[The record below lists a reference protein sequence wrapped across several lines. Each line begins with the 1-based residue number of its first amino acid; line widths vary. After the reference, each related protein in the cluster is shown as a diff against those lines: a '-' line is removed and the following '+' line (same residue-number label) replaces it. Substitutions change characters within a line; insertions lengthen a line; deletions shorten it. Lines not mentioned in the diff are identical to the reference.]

1 MENGY
6 SSEKS
11 IQILVA
17 LLKAHGI
24 KKVIVSPGNTNVTF
38 VGSIQY
44 DPYFEIYSCIDERS
58 AAYMACG
65 LAEETGEPVCL
76 SCTGATASRNYMP
89 ALTEAFYRKLPVI
102 AITSSQY
109 NGRVGHLVAQV
120 TNRNEPPE
128 DVVKCSVML
137 PFVRDARDFWSCQ
150 AMVNSALLE
159 ARKDGGGP
167 VHINLQTDYSRRF
180 DVLELPDVRVVE
192 RISVLD
198 EFPLFPEK
206 KAAIF
211 IGSHQ
216 MINLRLQRAIEKF
229 CEKYNAVVFCDHT
242 SGYNGKYKLLY
253 SLVAAQSVSIK
264 DLPEILIHLGEISG
278 DYYTLGC
285 RGEEVWRVNEDG
297 KVRDTFARL
306 RYVFDMPE
314 VMFFEHYAKAETNFE
329 INTPY
334 FESCKK
340 QIGELYEKIPEL
352 PFSNIWIAQQTAKR
366 IPQSSV
372 VHLGI
377 LNSLRSWNF
386 FQFPDSVRSASNVG
400 GFGIDGGMSALIGA
414 SLADKERLY
423 FLVIGDLAF
432 FYDINILGNR
442 HIKNNVR
449 ILLINNGV
457 GVEMRIHHN
466 VAAQFEEDSD
476 EYMSAGGHFANKSA
490 KLVKDFAED
499 LGFKYLSATN
509 KREYLKALEE
519 FVDPNN
525 SPQSIV
531 FEVFTEVN
539 NEDKAYDIIKG
550 LNSIV

>member
-1 MENGY
+1 MEKGY

-44 DPYFEIYSCIDERS
+44 DPYFELYSCIDERS

-65 LAEETGEPVCL
+65 LAEETGEAVCL

-109 NGRVGHLVAQV
+109 NGRVGHLVAQI
-120 TNRNEPPE
+120 TNRNTPPD
-128 DVVKCSVML
+128 DVVKYSVML

-198 EFPLFPEK
+198 EFPLFPDK
-206 KAAIF
+206 KIAIF

-216 MINLRLQRAIEKF
+216 AINLRLQRAIENF
-229 CEKYNAVVFCDHT
+229 CEKNNAVVFCDHT

-253 SLVAAQSVSIK
+253 SLVAAQSVSMK
-264 DLPEILIHLGEISG
+264 NLPEILIHLGEISG

-297 KVRDTFARL
+297 KLRDTFARL

-314 VMFFEHYAKAETNFE
+314 VMFFEHYAKSGLDHD
-329 INTPY
+329 INTQY
-334 FESCKK
+334 YESCKK
-340 QIGELYEKIPEL
+340 QLTELYKRIPEL
-352 PFSNIWIAQQTAKR
+352 PFSNIWIAQQTAKK
-366 IPQSSV
+366 IPQGSV

-386 FQFPDSVRSASNVG
+386 FPFPDSVRSSSNVG
-400 GFGIDGGMSALIGA
+400 GFGIDGGMSTLIGA

-423 FLVIGDLAF
+423 YLVIGDLAF
-432 FYDINILGNR
+432 FYDMNILGNR
-442 HIKNNVR
+442 HITNNVR
-449 ILLINNGV
+449 ILLINNGL

-466 VAAQFEEDSD
+466 VAGQFEEDSD
-476 EYMSAGGHFANKSA
+476 KYMSAGGHFANKSA
-490 KLVKDFAED
+490 RLVKDFAGD
-499 LGFKYLSATN
+499 LGFKYLSARN
-509 KREYLKALEE
+509 KDEYLEILEE
-519 FVDPNN
+519 FIDSNN
-525 SPQSIV
+525 RLQSII
-531 FEVFTEVN
+531 FEVFTEVDK
-539 NEDKAYDIIKG
+539 EDTVYDIIKG
-550 LNSIV
+550 LNSDV